1 MVLAA
6 TKRYTVSEYLA
17 LEDQAE
23 FKSEFIILSSWAI
36 CGCGYLNIIDRF
48 LAFGNM
54 FWCIKMVM
62 IKSIMRF
69 YAIY

>member
-23 FKSEFIILSSWAI
+23 FKSEFIILSS
-36 CGCGYLNIIDRF
+36 
-48 LAFGNM
+48 
-54 FWCIKMVM
+54 
-62 IKSIMRF
+62 
-69 YAIY
+69 